1 RARADDPRRL
11 PAEDVVDAPADDQP
25 VGRSAAA
32 AVHPHRVPG
41 RHDERRL
48 MAMPTTA
55 PLWPVANRPE
65 DLLEIERTPLED
77 RGLPAS
83 TYDVLCRAARVAL
96 QPGSTVT
103 EDELCAWAA
112 EHVPERA
119 AAPKAVEVID
129 AIPLTPISKPF
140 KNELRRLATE
150 RAARDVLPDGATV

>member
-1 RARADDPRRL
+1 
-11 PAEDVVDAPADDQP
+11 
-25 VGRSAAA
+25 
-32 AVHPHRVPG
+32 
-41 RHDERRL
+41 

-150 RAARDVLPDGATV
+150 RAARDVLPDGATVHALLDDGAVTVTVTGLAEDEVHRALAPFTFDWRVA